1 MKNRI
6 LLALAI
12 LGLFKVL
19 NAQDCGQMQIRNA
32 SPNYPKFIV
41 SINGVRVLNDYSSM
55 VVYPCLDDF
64 NYKVKILQAG
74 SSNVLSFSIA
84 SEPRYMS
91 KYIINKDTYGNFSII
106 LESKS
111 LILDTPETPAVVTT
125 PTVAIQTP
133 TVAATSTGRLAIAT
147 NTTPAPATPTAA
159 PTPTVVTVTNME
171 TAEFNER
178 LAAVKKVSFDQDRL
192 SKAEQVFDGANLSTA
207 QVMTVVKAFSFDD
220 SKLAFAKWAYKITI
234 DKKNY
239 YKVEDVLVF
248 GNSKTELREYVKK
261 QPK

>member
-1 MKNRI
+1 MKNKI
-6 LLALAI
+6 LLTIAI
-12 LGLFKVL
+12 LGLINLL
-19 NAQDCGQMQIRNA
+19 NAQDCGQLQIRNA
-32 SPNYPKFIV
+32 SSNHPKFIV
-41 SINGVRVLNDYSSM
+41 SINGVRVLNDYSSQ
-55 VVYPCLDDF
+55 VIYPCLDDF

-84 SEPRYMS
+84 SEPRYIS

-111 LILDTPETPAVVTT
+111 LMLDTPEIPTVVTT
-125 PTVAIQTP
+125 PTVPVQTP

-147 NTTPAPATPTAA
+147 NTTPAPVTPTAA

-171 TAEFNER
+171 TAEFEER
-178 LAAVKKVSFDQDRL
+178 LAAVKKVSFDKDRL
-192 SKAEQVFDGANLSTA
+192 AKAEQVFDDANLSTA

-220 SKLAFAKWAYKITI
+220 SRLAFAKWAYKITI

-239 YKVEDVLVF
+239 YKVEDVLIF
-248 GNSKTELREYVKK
+248 GNSKAALRDYVKK